1 MRSAPSSVILAALA
15 AAAWGVLLVACGART
30 ELGAP
35 ISESDDGEVD
45 ADVLDA
51 RSEDALPPLDG
62 FVDSPIPTDCVEAG
76 ITYVYIITSQ
86 NELYSF
92 YPPTLAFTK
101 IGDIKCPAQ
110 SGATPYSMA
119 VSRKG
124 VAYSV
129 FNDGELFRISTANA
143 SCQATSYVPPA
154 QGEAFYTMGMGYA
167 GDALSESL
175 YVADARFSANS
186 MGLATIDTT
195 TFTRSFIADFQPE
208 LPRCELTGT
217 GDGRLFAFCL
227 NLNSSGSQIAEVDRT
242 TAKVIAVDQLV
253 LGDSND
259 AFAWAFWGGY
269 FWIFTAPNTTS
280 TVTRYDPVGHQE
292 MNMTTL
298 GSTIV
303 GAGVSTCAPQ

>member
-1 MRSAPSSVILAALA
+1 MRRSPNRWPLGVSVAAMVA
-15 AAAWGVLLVACGART
+15 GWMVACGARSQ
-30 ELGAP
+30 LGAP
-35 ISESDDGEVD
+35 ISEEGGVDGE
-45 ADVLDA
+45 LDA
-51 RSEDALPPLDG
+51 FDVRSEDALPPIDG

-86 NELYSF
+86 NELFSF

-101 IGDIKCPAQ
+101 IGDLNCPAQ
-110 SGATPYSMA
+110 NGATPYSMA
-119 VSRKG
+119 VDRKG

-129 FNDGELFRISTANA
+129 FDDGELFRISTANA

-154 QGEAFYTMGMGYA
+154 QGDAFYTMGMGFA
-167 GDALSESL
+167 GDVISESL

-217 GDGRLFAFCL
+217 GNGRLFAFCL
-227 NLNSSGSQIAEVDRT
+227 NLSGGGSQIAEVDRS
-242 TAKVIAVDQLV
+242 TAKVIAVDQL
-253 LGDSND
+253 LIGESND

-269 FWIFTAPNTTS
+269 FWIFTAPNNTS
-280 TVTRYDPVGHQE
+280 TVTRYDPGTHAE
-292 MNMTTL
+292 LNMTTL